1 MGSLFVGLMSG
12 TSLDG
17 TDAVLVDF
25 GDGPPRVLAASQVPF
40 TQALRTRLAGL
51 CGAGLDGL
59 DEAGACNTELAD
71 LYADA
76 VRSTIATAGVP
87 PAQVTAI
94 GCHGQTVRHRPE
106 RSFTLQLG
114 DPARL
119 AERTGI
125 DVITDFRRRD
135 VAAGGQGAPLVP
147 AFHDV
152 VFRQEGTPRAIVN
165 IGGISNV
172 TLLAPGKPV
181 SGFDCGPG
189 NVLMDAW
196 INNHDGAA
204 YDDEGRWA
212 ATGRVNTELLG
223 RLLEEP
229 YFVLPPPKS
238 TGRELFNLEWL
249 RHRLSPEISAG
260 DVQATLLEL
269 TARTI
274 ADAVDRHSPECREI
288 FLCGGGARNTR
299 LRARIGELAGDRAV
313 SLTDALGVPTGWV
326 EPVAFAWFAL
336 KFTRREALDLRA
348 ITGARHPCLLGAL
361 YPA

>member
-1 MGSLFVGLMSG
+1 MGRYFVGLMSG

-17 TDAVLVDF
+17 ADAVLADF
-25 GDGPPRVLAASQVPF
+25 SGPTPRVLSTSEMPF
-40 TQALRTRLAGL
+40 STSLRTRLANLSRPGS
-51 CGAGLDGL
+51 DSL

-71 LYADA
+71 LYADTVLA
-76 VRSTIATAGVP
+76 ALDSAGVGP
-87 PAQVTAI
+87 SAVSAI

-106 RSFTLQLG
+106 RGYTLQLG

-125 DVITDFRRRD
+125 DVIADFRRRD
-135 VAAGGQGAPLVP
+135 IAAGGQGAPLVP
-147 AFHDV
+147 VFHEH
-152 VFRQEGTPRAIVN
+152 VFRHATLPRAIVN

-172 TLLAPGKPV
+172 SSLVPGQPV

-196 INNHDGAA
+196 VSRHAGTSF
-204 YDDEGRWA
+204 DEGGRWA
-212 ATGRVNTELLG
+212 ATGRANDELLD
-223 RLLEEP
+223 RLLSEP
-229 YFVLPPPKS
+229 FFGLVPPKS

-249 RHRLSPEISAG
+249 ERHLPGGVAAV

-269 TARTI
+269 TARSI
-274 ADAVDRHSPECREI
+274 ANAVDRFAPEATEVY
-288 FLCGGGARNTR
+288 LCGGGARNTR
-299 LRARIGELAGDRAV
+299 LRARIGELAAGRSVAM
-313 SLTDALGVPTGWV
+313 TDALGVPTGQV

-336 KFTRREALDLRA
+336 KFTRREALDLAA